1 VAYIFHGSNTVGQW
15 DTVKESD
22 MYFYGSEIVGQWDT
36 LKESDMYLSCHR
48 DGGTVEHNKRE

>member
-1 VAYIFHGSNTVGQW
+1 VGQW